1 MSKFIQLH
9 VLTAYGPSNL
19 NRDDLGRPKSV
30 LIGGK
35 NRLRVSSQSLK
46 RAWRTSD
53 VFHDNLKGHLGT
65 RTKRAGELVYKVLT
79 EGNIPEEKA
88 RTLASEL
95 VKQLGA
101 VKKEK
106 KDKPLNILQ
115 NETLTLLAPEELE
128 KLQAI
133 AKQIVAEGGEAGD
146 NDQVLTKEIKA
157 ADVAM
162 FGRMLASSTEFN
174 MEAAVQVSHAFT
186 THEAIAQDDFF
197 TAVDDLN
204 SGDEDAGAGHMGE
217 LEFGAGVFYTYIC
230 IDRDQLLRNLQGDKA
245 LANRAIASLI
255 EAATT
260 VSPSGKQNSFASR
273 AYANYALAER
283 GKRQPRSLA
292 HAFVNPV
299 SNDFIHGSIQAL
311 KDGREN
317 LDKVYGPCAES
328 FVEFDAS
335 QGKGSLSALIEFA
348 QEHT

>member
-53 VFHDNLKGHLGT
+53 VFQDNLKGHLGT
-65 RTKRAGELVYKVLT
+65 RTKRAGELVYKVLV
-79 EGNIPEEKA
+79 EGGIAEDKA
-88 RTLASEL
+88 LTMASEL
-95 VKQLGA
+95 AKQLGA

-106 KDKPLNILQ
+106 KDKPLNILH

-128 KLQAI
+128 RLQAI
-133 AKQIVAEGGEAGD
+133 AKQIADEGADAEVKEE
-146 NDQVLTKEIKA
+146 VLSTKIKA

-204 SGDEDAGAGHMGE
+204 RGDEDAGAGHMGE

-230 IDRDQLLRNLQGDKA
+230 IDRAQLLNNLQGDKD

-273 AYANYALAER
+273 AYATYALAER

-299 SNDFIHGSIQAL
+299 GSDFIRGSIKAL
-311 KDGREN
+311 RDGREN
-317 LDKVYGPCAES
+317 LDKVYGPCAEGS
-328 FVEFDAS
+328 IEFDAT
-335 QGKGSLSALIEFA
+335 QGSGSLNALIEFA